1 MIKFNHFE
9 FNYKF
14 LKINLI
20 FLGVNLKIKPKLCTN
35 ALGEEGTCM
44 FVWECIKTEGKHLG
58 TCVDGFLFGSCC
70 GHNDSHNT
78 IDSVNNQST
87 QSNLITS
94 QLNLSKPRPPIHISS
109 STNRPFNQNQYN
121 LIYKPTIKTTTSR
134 PTLPTTITT
143 TSTTSYSS
151 QQLHSSTTKPSPSP
165 IPGKLLVK
173 L

>member
-1 MIKFNHFE
+1 M
-9 FNYKF
+9 
-14 LKINLI
+14 I

-94 QLNLSKPRPPIHISS
+94 QLNLSKPHPPIHISS
-109 STNRPFNQNQYN
+109 STNKPFNQNQN
-121 LIYKPTIKTTTSR
+121 HLIYKPTIKTTIKTTTSR
-134 PTLPTTITT
+134 PTLSTTITT

-151 QQLHSSTTKPSPSP
+151 QQSHSSTTKPSPSP

-173 L
+173 F